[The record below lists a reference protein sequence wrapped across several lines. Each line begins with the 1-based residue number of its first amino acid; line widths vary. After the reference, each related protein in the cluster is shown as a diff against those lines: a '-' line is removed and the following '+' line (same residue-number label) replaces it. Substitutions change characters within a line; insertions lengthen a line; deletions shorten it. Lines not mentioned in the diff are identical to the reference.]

1 MIAFCL
7 RFVDLKVSQTENVC
21 GVVVGVQLLHTM
33 LPLSQDKEMLNLL
46 QRAKDITFRFMHKMV
61 ITGEA
66 IDAASQDETSNGN
79 DQLNARQS
87 VDDFTRLQLQ
97 KTFRCFSE
105 WMDRNSARSLR
116 SVEPIVEE
124 LKERVSFVLSRA
136 PLNVV
141 LYFVYA

>member
-7 RFVDLKVSQTENVC
+7 RYVDLKVSQTENEC
-21 GVVVGVQLLHTM
+21 GVVAGVQLLHTM
-33 LPLSQDKEMLNLL
+33 PPRSQDKEMLNLL

-66 IDAASQDETSNGN
+66 IDAVLQDETSNRN
-79 DQLNARQS
+79 DQHSAKQS

-97 KTFRCFSE
+97 ETFRCLSE

-116 SVEPIVEE
+116 SVQSIVED
-124 LKERVSFVLSRA
+124 LKERALFFYRE
-136 PLNVV
+136 PL
-141 LYFVYA
+141 